1 MPTVV
6 GENSDLRFRAADNGT
21 VVKII
26 MWSSE
31 EAMESALAMCSSLIL
46 MDFLDLYVMMIGTT
60 QKLLQFVGKSVKSFS
75 SS

>member
-1 MPTVV
+1 MPTV
-6 GENSDLRFRAADNGT
+6 GENSDLGFRAADNGT
-21 VVKII
+21 YVKII

-31 EAMESALAMCSSLIL
+31 EVMESALAMCSSVIL
-46 MDFLDLYVMMIGTT
+46 TDISDLYVMMIGTT